1 MKTKFNLIKN
11 ILLSSHTIELCNEE
25 SEPNYIIRSKSLS
38 GNNFITFFIEQY
50 DPITF
55 KKNYIYN
62 NQTFKISSSDNELVQ
77 FLMFLNFFLQL
88 QDEIKLNKFSL
99 TIQF

>member
-1 MKTKFNLIKN
+1 MRTNYNLIKN
-11 ILLSSHTIELCNEE
+11 ILLSSHTIELCNEPL
-25 SEPNYIIRSKSLS
+25 PNYIIRSKSLS

-88 QDEIKLNKFSL
+88 QDEIKLDKFSL

>member
-1 MKTKFNLIKN
+1 MRTNFNLIKN
-11 ILLSSHTIELCNEE
+11 ILLSSHTIELCNEPL
-25 SEPNYIIRSKSLS
+25 PNYIIRSKSLS
-38 GNNFITFFIEQY
+38 GNNKITFFIAELEPFNIINKY
-50 DPITF
+50 V
-55 KKNYIYN
+55 YN
-62 NQTFKISSSDNELVQ
+62 NQTFKISSSDNELIN